1 MADGLAV
8 LDGREGVE
16 WRRGEEED
24 VAVLVAVELF
34 ADVFRDG
41 EIRCVA
47 EMVDFYGPRWVV
59 CVPNGDGVPAC
70 GLREAVA
77 ALRRVRVIGVTS
89 RLRGCKGVVRWLW
102 CVI

>member
-16 WRRGEEED
+16 RGRGEEED

-41 EIRCVA
+41 QVGCVA
-47 EMVDFYGPRWVV
+47 EVVDFYGPGWVV
-59 CVPNGDGVPAC
+59 CVSDGD
-70 GLREAVA
+70 
-77 ALRRVRVIGVTS
+77 
-89 RLRGCKGVVRWLW
+89 
-102 CVI
+102 